1 VARARPSN
9 TPNKDS
15 PLLILFFRHDDVIL
29 AASARIGEEIGK
41 VPKAT
46 NAGRGKS
53 QITAKGK
60 LGRTDA
66 MPSGTQRA
74 RYQKLAA
81 AKPELKAIAKKLREQ
96 GKDGAPSK
104 ALPASA

>member
-15 PLLILFFRHDDVIL
+15 LLILFFRHDDVIL

-41 VPKAT
+41 VPKAL
-46 NAGRGKS
+46 GRPSKSLTAQGKTKS
-53 QITAKGK
+53 
-60 LGRTDA
+60 GRTDA

-74 RYQKLAA
+74 
-81 AKPELKAIAKKLREQ
+81 
-96 GKDGAPSK
+96 PSVSR
-104 ALPASA
+104 ASGPISSGFP